1 MNNEKEKAPLNNGE
15 GAKSDDAVD
24 AAIYNA
30 MAKLLDASIKMSQLV
45 NSEYQKTSIE
55 LEKTKAELEKMKN
68 ENSSQK
74 SE

>member
-30 MAKLLDASIKMSQLV
+30 MAKLLDISLKVSQLI
-45 NSEYQKTSIE
+45 NSDYQKTRIGENKSWIG
-55 LEKTKAELEKMKN
+55 KN
-68 ENSSQK
+68 EK
-74 SE
+74 WKF